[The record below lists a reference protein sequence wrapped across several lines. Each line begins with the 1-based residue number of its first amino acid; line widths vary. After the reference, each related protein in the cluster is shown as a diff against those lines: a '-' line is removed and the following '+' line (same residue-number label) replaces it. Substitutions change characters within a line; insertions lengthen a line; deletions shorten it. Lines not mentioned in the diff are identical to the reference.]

1 MIEAYNEKY
10 KQNLMSNY
18 NLACMI
24 AGFISKGFAGKDVPD
39 FYELYPSIQKSE
51 EEIAKEDALANS
63 VYATQFAAFAQQYNA
78 QRKETH

>member
-18 NLACMI
+18 NLASMI
-24 AGFISKGFAGKDVPD
+24 AGFISKGFAGQDVPD